1 MTGLCGLCER
11 ELHGDRAA
19 AYLCGGCTRATAE
32 RLGRMPRAYR
42 ALAAFLQ
49 PSVSRP
55 ETGGTRPCEAPL
67 PVSEPVLGLRGPGGI
82 VGVLEDWR
90 AAVFEARG
98 WGRPVV
104 RGTVEDRV
112 YRAAGDLRL
121 GVPWVARY
129 WGPAGDLAREV
140 RELERDV
147 LSIVDPADSRDQV
160 RRLGYCPVETVEGR
174 CGAVVSLRPGL
185 SVARCE
191 WCGAA
196 WAPGRWVE
204 LAAAQEDSGTA

>member
-1 MTGLCGLCER
+1 MRCLLCER
-11 ELHGDRAA
+11 EWHGDRAA
-19 AYLCGGCTRATAE
+19 AYLCGGCTRATE
-32 RLGRMPRAYR
+32 TRLGRMPRAYR

-55 ETGGTRPCEAPL
+55 EAGGTRPCEAPL

-82 VGVLEDWR
+82 VGVLLDWER
-90 AAVFEARG
+90 AVRDALGWTAPPFRGSTEQTVTGSARFL
-98 WGRPVV
+98 
-104 RGTVEDRV
+104 
-112 YRAAGDLRL
+112 AGNLL
-121 GVPWVARY
+121 WVA
-129 WGPAGDLAREV
+129 GGFPPAGDLAREV

>member
-1 MTGLCGLCER
+1 
-11 ELHGDRAA
+11 
-19 AYLCGGCTRATAE
+19 
-32 RLGRMPRAYR
+32 MPRAYR

-49 PSVSRP
+49 PSASRP

-112 YRAAGDLRL
+112 YRAAADLRL

-147 LSIVDPADSRDQV
+147 LSIVDPPDQTYRVGPCPAPQAD
-160 RRLGYCPVETVEGR
+160 GTV
-174 CGAVVSLRPGL
+174 CGAILRAPKLG
-185 SVARCE
+185 VAVITCR
-191 WCGAA
+191 WCRSEFGAD
-196 WAPGRWVE
+196 RWLV
-204 LAAAQEDSGTA
+204 LAAAQEAGGTA